1 MTFVYLCFESMTMR
15 EWQDRKATGGCLAG
29 KGLFISSEI
38 HYSFLVISFHPSAGQ
53 FPLWVRWTRIIGLL
67 TRFTHRI
74 DGFCTTGVVH
84 WLKQMFNSVCINCVS
99 LFKAINFVFEYT
111 LKQEYNKIE
120 YTSNV
125 EYTNYYSSN
134 LNTGTSPLKC
144 QLKKK
149 KRKLGRKGKRVRK
162 ETNTR
167 HWSYL
172 ASSCG
177 PECRMTEELI
187 PMCLQTAGRLE

>member
-99 LFKAINFVFEYT
+99 LFKAINFVFRVF
-111 LKQEYNKIE
+111 LKFILWGVCCIYMCMC
-120 YTSNV
+120 TSACV
-125 EYTNYYSSN
+125 CTCVGWPGAAVS
-134 LNTGTSPLKC
+134 
-144 QLKKK
+144 
-149 KRKLGRKGKRVRK
+149 
-162 ETNTR
+162 
-167 HWSYL
+167 
-172 ASSCG
+172 
-177 PECRMTEELI
+177 
-187 PMCLQTAGRLE
+187 GRLAGKGISKDLLLAHVRV

>member
-1 MTFVYLCFESMTMR
+1 M
-15 EWQDRKATGGCLAG
+15 A
-29 KGLFISSEI
+29 
-38 HYSFLVISFHPSAGQ
+38 
-53 FPLWVRWTRIIGLL
+53 
-67 TRFTHRI
+67 
-74 DGFCTTGVVH
+74 
-84 WLKQMFNSVCINCVS
+84 WLKRQPGLACEHCEKYHQRPKPQDKFHFYISEN
-99 LFKAINFVFEYT
+99 LLEYT

-172 ASSCG
+172 ASSYG

-187 PMCLQTAGRLE
+187 PMCLQTAGRLEWRRYGTVKGRSQLLMSSQLRNRQT